1 MLGEYNMTD
10 QNLVSQVKEANAQV
24 EVLQKVDTNIAE
36 KKLISLE
43 ESTSDK
49 ALASINDAL
58 EKSLNQKE
66 VEEKVDTVVDKILSV
81 NLNDPTIQSGLIAGL
96 EKTNEKIITK
106 AKSFNSKKL
115 DAAMSKLQ
123 GTDGNAVFDQM
134 IGLNAKLK
142 EIHPS
147 QFDLENGFLGKIFPF
162 LSKTRNYF
170 KKFQSTNSLIA
181 EMQGRLEKAIQE
193 QKMDMEFLKED
204 KIQLMNIAVGV
215 RRAIEF
221 NMKLKSKLEYRLNE
235 LEDEEAKKFLE
246 SQLIF
251 NVTREIQG
259 LQELLTVN
267 LQGQQSFEMLLR
279 SGKDLM
285 ESANRCINVSISAVK
300 IAAIV
305 AHVVSGQK
313 KMLAA
318 IKEVNATAE
327 MMIKHNADVLG
338 STLKDIGQQAVSTN
352 LNVDVLV
359 QAIDKS
365 VQAIEDDIKFRRE
378 ALPKMNENIQK
389 LATASNKAQKS
400 VDEMAKA
407 RGQNENFSEEAA
419 KIISLD

>member
-1 MLGEYNMTD
+1 MSD
-10 QNLVSQVKEANAQV
+10 QNLISQVKDAQAQV
-24 EVLQKVDTNIAE
+24 ETLKKVDTHVAE
-36 KKLISLE
+36 KGLISLE
-43 ESTSDK
+43 EATSDK
-49 ALASINDAL
+49 ALDAINEAL
-58 EKSLNQKE
+58 NKSLNQKE
-66 VEEKVDTVVDKILSV
+66 VDDKVDTVVDKILSV
-81 NLNDPTIQSGLIAGL
+81 NLNDPTIQSGLITGL
-96 EKTNEKIITK
+96 EKTNEAIIMK

-123 GTDGNAVFDQM
+123 GSDGNAVFDQM
-134 IGLNAKLK
+134 IGLNSKLK
-142 EIHPS
+142 EIHPG
-147 QFDLENGFLGKIFPF
+147 QFDLENGILGKIFPF

-170 KKFQSTNSLIA
+170 KKFQSTNSLIE
-181 EMQGRLEKAIQE
+181 EMQGRLEKAINE
-193 QKMDMEFLKED
+193 QKMDMDFLKED

-215 RRAIEF
+215 RRAVEF

-279 SGKDLM
+279 SGKDLI

-305 AHVVSGQK
+305 AHVVNGQK
-313 KMLAA
+313 KMLEA
-318 IKEVNATAE
+318 IKEVNSTAE
-327 MMIKHNADVLG
+327 MMIEHNSRVLNT
-338 STLKDIGQQAVSTN
+338 TLKDIGQQAVSTN
-352 LNVDVLV
+352 LNVDVLIN
-359 QAIDKS
+359 AIDTS

-378 ALPKMNENIQK
+378 ALPKMNENIQR
-389 LATASNKAQKS
+389 LAAASNKAQKS

-407 RGQNENFSEEAA
+407 RSQNENFSAEAA

>member
-1 MLGEYNMTD
+1 MSD
-10 QNLVSQVKEANAQV
+10 QNLISQVKDAQAQV
-24 EVLQKVDTNIAE
+24 ETLKKVDTNIAE
-36 KKLISLE
+36 KKLISLDE
-43 ESTSDK
+43 ATSDK
-49 ALASINDAL
+49 ALDAINEAL
-58 EKSLNQKE
+58 NKSLNQKE
-66 VEEKVDTVVDKILSV
+66 VDDKVDTVVDKILSV
-81 NLNDPTIQSGLIAGL
+81 NLNDPTIQSGLITGL
-96 EKTNEKIITK
+96 EKTNEAIIMK

-123 GTDGNAVFDQM
+123 GSDGNAVFDQM
-134 IGLNAKLK
+134 ISLNSKLK

-147 QFDLENGFLGKIFPF
+147 QFDLENGILGKIFPF

-170 KKFQSTNSLIA
+170 KKFQSTNSLIE
-181 EMQGRLEKAIQE
+181 EMQGRLEKAINE
-193 QKMDMEFLKED
+193 QKMDMDFLKED

-215 RRAIEF
+215 RRAVEF

-279 SGKDLM
+279 SGKDLV

-305 AHVVSGQK
+305 AHVVNGQK
-313 KMLAA
+313 KMLEA
-318 IKEVNATAE
+318 IKEVNSTAE
-327 MMIKHNADVLG
+327 MMIKHNSTVLN
-338 STLKDIGQQAVSTN
+338 TTIKEIGQQAVSTN
-352 LNVDVLV
+352 LNVDVLIN
-359 QAIDKS
+359 AIDTS

-378 ALPKMNENIQK
+378 ALPKMNENIQR
-389 LATASNKAQKS
+389 LAAASDKAQKS
-400 VDEMAKA
+400 VDQMAKA
-407 RGQNENFSEEAA
+407 RSQNENFSAEAA

>member
-1 MLGEYNMTD
+1 MSD
-10 QNLVSQVKEANAQV
+10 QNLISQVKDAQAQV
-24 EVLQKVDTNIAE
+24 ETLKKVDTHVAE
-36 KKLISLE
+36 KGLISLE
-43 ESTSDK
+43 EATSDK
-49 ALASINDAL
+49 ALDAINEAL
-58 EKSLNQKE
+58 NKSLNQKE
-66 VEEKVDTVVDKILSV
+66 VDDKVDTVVDKILSV
-81 NLNDPTIQSGLIAGL
+81 NLNDPTIQSGLITGL
-96 EKTNEKIITK
+96 EKTNEAIIMK

-123 GTDGNAVFDQM
+123 GSDGNAVFDQM
-134 IGLNAKLK
+134 IGLNSKLK

-147 QFDLENGFLGKIFPF
+147 QFDLENGILGKIFPF

-170 KKFQSTNSLIA
+170 KKFQSTNSLIE
-181 EMQGRLEKAIQE
+181 EMQGRLEKAINE
-193 QKMDMEFLKED
+193 QRMDMDFLKED

-215 RRAIEF
+215 RRAVEF

-279 SGKDLM
+279 SGKDLV

-305 AHVVSGQK
+305 AHVVNGQK
-313 KMLAA
+313 KMLEA
-318 IKEVNATAE
+318 IKEVNSTAE
-327 MMIKHNADVLG
+327 MMIDHNSRVLNT
-338 STLKDIGQQAVSTN
+338 TLKDIGQQAVSTN
-352 LNVDVLV
+352 LNVDVLIN
-359 QAIDKS
+359 AIDTS

-378 ALPKMNENIQK
+378 ALPKMNENIQR
-389 LATASNKAQKS
+389 LAAASNKAQKS

-407 RGQNENFSEEAA
+407 RSQNENFSAEAA

>member
-1 MLGEYNMTD
+1 MLGEYNMSD
-10 QNLVSQVKEANAQV
+10 QNLISQVKDAQAQV
-24 EVLQKVDTNIAE
+24 EKLQKVDTHIAE
-36 KKLISLE
+36 NKLISLD

-49 ALASINDAL
+49 ALDAINEAL
-58 EKSLNQKE
+58 NKTLNQKE
-66 VEEKVDTVVDKILSV
+66 VDDKVDSVVDKILSV
-81 NLNDPTIQSGLIAGL
+81 NLSDPTIQSGLITGL
-96 EKTNEKIITK
+96 EKTNEAIIMK

-123 GTDGNAVFDQM
+123 GSDGNAVFDQM
-134 IGLNAKLK
+134 IGLNSKLK

-170 KKFQSTNSLIA
+170 KKFQSTNSLIE
-181 EMQGRLEKAIQE
+181 EMQGRLEKAINE
-193 QKMDMEFLKED
+193 QKMDMDFLKED

-215 RRAIEF
+215 RRAVEF

-279 SGKDLM
+279 SGKDLV

-305 AHVVSGQK
+305 AHVVNGQK
-313 KMLAA
+313 KMLEA
-318 IKEVNATAE
+318 IKEVNSTAE
-327 MMIKHNADVLG
+327 MMIKHNSQVLNT
-338 STLKDIGQQAVSTN
+338 TLKDIGQQAVSTN
-352 LNVDVLV
+352 LNVDVLIN
-359 QAIDKS
+359 AIDTS

-378 ALPKMNENIQK
+378 ALPKMNENIQR
-389 LATASNKAQKS
+389 LAAASNKAQKS

-407 RGQNENFSEEAA
+407 RSQNENFSAEAA

>member
-1 MLGEYNMTD
+1 MLGEYNMSD
-10 QNLVSQVKEANAQV
+10 QNLISQVKDAQAQV
-24 EVLQKVDTNIAE
+24 ETLKKVDTHVAE
-36 KKLISLE
+36 KGLISLE
-43 ESTSDK
+43 EATSDK
-49 ALASINDAL
+49 ALDAINEAL
-58 EKSLNQKE
+58 NKSLNQKE
-66 VEEKVDTVVDKILSV
+66 VDDKVDTVVDKILSV
-81 NLNDPTIQSGLIAGL
+81 NLNDPTIQSGLITGL
-96 EKTNEKIITK
+96 EKTNEAIIMK

-123 GTDGNAVFDQM
+123 GSDGNAVFDQM
-134 IGLNAKLK
+134 IGLNSKLK
-142 EIHPS
+142 EIHPG
-147 QFDLENGFLGKIFPF
+147 QFDLENGILGKIFPF

-170 KKFQSTNSLIA
+170 KKFQSTNSLIE
-181 EMQGRLEKAIQE
+181 EMQGRLEKAINE
-193 QKMDMEFLKED
+193 QKMDMDFLKED

-215 RRAIEF
+215 RRAVEF

-279 SGKDLM
+279 SGKDLI

-305 AHVVSGQK
+305 AHVVNGQK
-313 KMLAA
+313 KMLEA
-318 IKEVNATAE
+318 IKEVNSTAE
-327 MMIKHNADVLG
+327 MMIEHNSRVLNT
-338 STLKDIGQQAVSTN
+338 TLKDIGQQAVSTN
-352 LNVDVLV
+352 LNVDVLIN
-359 QAIDKS
+359 AIDTS

-378 ALPKMNENIQK
+378 ALPKMNENIQR
-389 LATASNKAQKS
+389 LAAASNKAQKS

-407 RGQNENFSEEAA
+407 RSQNENFSAEAA

>member
-10 QNLVSQVKEANAQV
+10 QNLISQVKDATAQI

-49 ALASINDAL
+49 ALASINEAL
-58 EKSLNQKE
+58 EQSLNQKE
-66 VEEKVDTVVDKILSV
+66 VEDKVDLVVEQILSQ
-81 NLNDPTIQSGLIAGL
+81 NLSDPSIQSGLINGL
-96 EKTNEKIITK
+96 EKTNEAVMVK

-123 GTDGNAVFDQM
+123 GADGNMIFDQM
-134 IGLNAKLK
+134 MGLNAKLK

-147 QFDLENGFLGKIFPF
+147 QFDLENGFLAKVFPF
-162 LSKTRNYF
+162 LSKTKNYLNKF
-170 KKFQSTNSLIA
+170 KSTRTILD
-181 EMQGRLEKAIQE
+181 EMQERLEKAIQS
-193 QKMDMEFLKED
+193 QKMDMEFLKQD
-204 KIQLMNIAVGV
+204 KQQLMLIAINV
-215 RRAIEF
+215 RKAIDF

-267 LQGQQSFEMLLR
+267 IQGQQSFEMLLR
-279 SGKDLM
+279 SGRDLV
-285 ESANRCINVSISAVK
+285 ESANRCINVSMSAVK

-305 AHVVSGQK
+305 AHVVADQK
-313 KMLAA
+313 KMLEA
-318 IKEVNATAE
+318 IKAVNSFAE
-327 MMIKHNADVLG
+327 FSVSHNAQ
-338 STLKDIGQQAVSTN
+338 TLSGTIKEIGQQAVSTN
-352 LNVDVLV
+352 LNVDVLTN
-359 QAIDKS
+359 AIDIS
-365 VQAIEDDIKFRRE
+365 IQAIEDDIKFRRE
-378 ALPKMNENIQK
+378 ALPKMNENIQR
-389 LATASNKAQKS
+389 LAVATNKAQKS
-400 VDEMAKA
+400 VNEMEKA
-407 RGQNENFSEEAA
+407 RSQSENFSTEAA